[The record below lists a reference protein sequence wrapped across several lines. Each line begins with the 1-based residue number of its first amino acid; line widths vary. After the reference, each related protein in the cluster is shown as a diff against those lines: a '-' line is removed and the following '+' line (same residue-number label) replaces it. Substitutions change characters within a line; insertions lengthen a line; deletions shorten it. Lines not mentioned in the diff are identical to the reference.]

1 MITVIY
7 EDGSSCDVDV
17 DVIVLPD
24 YVKQTGD
31 NKPDVPDNY
40 VKVVFKPTEKATDS
54 SDIIY
59 WVNPKNEVKL
69 PIDKP
74 QGKKDVVV
82 DGRKTD
88 YVFKEW
94 RSEADDKVFDA
105 TSKQRFTENASFVAK
120 YTKVIDAG
128 IITPVPNIES
138 EGITVSESLKDGENW
153 INKFIPSQSD
163 IESSIK
169 IKTEDGKLKGL
180 PDGAK
185 VEFGEG
191 DADTWKKYD
200 DLEKA
205 LYEKLKEK
213 NDGNKPNR
221 EEKIKARVTIDGISK
236 IVEIPIKVN
245 KNIYEATT
253 SQGKPDYVP
262 DEYVKVAV
270 DPTKDAQDTQ
280 KTYYY
285 VNPKAMVN
293 IPGKD
298 PTAVDGKVFTGWVLK
313 EGSKDETPYSL
324 KDRHKFTEK
333 ENTIKALFVSDV
345 VEQNGKDKPNVPE
358 YYVKVIVDYT
368 AKAKLSVGE
377 KEVRT
382 FWVNPNKKVKILDN
396 NPTAIQNWT
405 FEKWMTDG
413 NEISLTESNKFT
425 AKETKVKAVYSYG
438 MTPIEP
444 LDPKGDAVVTY
455 VGKTPDTEDYLK
467 KLEVPKGKTIGSIK
481 INKKPD
487 VSKPGKSKA
496 EIEITYTDGSGTIT
510 EIDVIVKD
518 NVYPTDGNGNRTKD
532 TPDYYVKVVVDP
544 KDKAK
549 DPRKTVYY
557 VNPKVEVG
565 LQINTPKGR
574 KHWNF
579 VKWKVNDTEFNVGA
593 KHKFEQNTTIHA
605 VWNNDPILKV
615 KNITVKKGSSVN
627 LRNMIV
633 KAYDREDGNLI
644 SDVKIVSTGG
654 FNKNKPGKYEIRFKV
669 TDKNGAVIEARAYVT
684 VSSKPESSQGSNNK
698 PQGKNPASQGQT
710 GGNSPATGDSM
721 PYEYAYLS
729 LFSLALLLVAVGRKR
744 KKDDCE

>member
-1 MITVIY
+1 METV
-7 EDGSSCDVDV
+7 
-17 DVIVLPD
+17 P
-24 YVKQTGD
+24 
-31 NKPDVPDNY
+31 KPNTISA
-40 VKVVFKPTEKATDS
+40 F
-54 SDIIY
+54 
-59 WVNPKNEVKL
+59 
-69 PIDKP
+69 
-74 QGKKDVVV
+74 
-82 DGRKTD
+82 
-88 YVFKEW
+88 
-94 RSEADDKVFDA
+94 
-105 TSKQRFTENASFVAK
+105 
-120 YTKVIDAG
+120 
-128 IITPVPNIES
+128 
-138 EGITVSESLKDGENW
+138 ESLKDGSGTW

-180 PDGAK
+180 HDGAK
-185 VEFGEG
+185 VEFGAG

-245 KNIYEATT
+245 KNIYETTT

-262 DEYVKVAV
+262 DGYVKVAV
-270 DPTKDAQDTQ
+270 DPTKDAQDPK

-298 PTAVDGKVFTGWVLK
+298 PTAVDGKVSTGWVLK

-345 VEQNGKDKPNVPE
+345 VEQNGEDKPNVPD

-368 AKAKLSVGE
+368 AKAKLSAGE

-405 FEKWMTDG
+405 FEKWMTEG

-425 AKETKVKAVYSYG
+425 AKETKVKAVYSSG

-467 KLEVPKGKTIGSIK
+467 KLEVPKG
-481 INKKPD
+481 
-487 VSKPGKSKA
+487 
-496 EIEITYTDGSGTIT
+496 
-510 EIDVIVKD
+510 
-518 NVYPTDGNGNRTKD
+518 
-532 TPDYYVKVVVDP
+532 
-544 KDKAK
+544 
-549 DPRKTVYY
+549 
-557 VNPKVEVG
+557 
-565 LQINTPKGR
+565 R

-579 VKWKVNDTEFNVGA
+579 VKWKINDTEFNVGA

-669 TDKNGAVIEARAYVT
+669 TDKNGAVVEARAYVT

-721 PYEYAYLS
+721 PYEYAYLG